1 MEKCEETDTMTS
13 KVLVILGGDLDAEL
27 IPKYRQAAE
36 QGTMKIVGFARLTK
50 QGIALEP
57 PADGGVQ
64 LQYILISVSKMYP
77 YLEYI
82 AKAVPNLP
90 TENIIDGRIFR
101 MPGLDVPRLFA
112 EHRGYAS
119 LHELVGDDRTEE
131 FWDVTRA
138 NIQRTW
144 HRDSRT
150 VELGPK
156 TYFAGKIEW
165 GYRVSSPQKV
175 SFGSYTSCAWDIT
188 LELGLNNQ
196 HDYHR
201 VSVYDPGCL
210 DWSPWQEVGYTDT
223 GGGIRI
229 GSDVWIGRGCR
240 LKSAGDS
247 GILTI
252 GDGAV
257 IASDSVVVK
266 DVPPFAIVG
275 GNPAKVIKYRFDP
288 DVIEGLLK
296 VRWWDW
302 DMKRIH
308 DNMKWFKMPRKFL
321 QNQRNL

>member
-1 MEKCEETDTMTS
+1 MKS
-13 KVLVILGGDLDAEL
+13 KVLILLGGDLDDEL
-27 IPKYRQAAE
+27 LPRYQTAAE
-36 QGTMKIVGFARLTK
+36 QGSMEIIGYARLT
-50 QGIALEP
+50 QNGLVLES
-57 PADGGVQ
+57 PAHGAIQ
-64 LQYILISVSKMYP
+64 LHYILVSASKLYP
-77 YLEYI
+77 YLEYLVRV
-82 AKAVPNLP
+82 VPNLSS
-90 TENIIDGRIFR
+90 ENIIDGRIFR
-101 MPGLDVPRLFA
+101 MLGLDVPRLFA
-112 EHRGYAS
+112 ERRGYAP
-119 LHELVGDDRTEE
+119 LHELIGDDRTED

-138 NIQRTW
+138 DLPRTW

-165 GYRVSSPQKV
+165 GYRATSPQKV
-175 SFGSYTSCAWDIT
+175 SCGNYTSCAWDIT

-210 DWSPWQEVGYTDT
+210 DWSPWQEIGYTDT

-240 LKSAGDS
+240 LKSSGDS
-247 GILTI
+247 GVLTI

-257 IASDSVVVK
+257 LASDSVVVK
-266 DVPPFAIVG
+266 DVPPYAIVG
-275 GNPAKVIKYRFDP
+275 GNPAKVIKYRFEP
-288 DVIEGLLK
+288 DIIEGLLK

-308 DNMKWFKMPRKFL
+308 DNMKWFREPREFL
-321 QNQRNL
+321 RRQGML

>member
-138 NIQRTW
+138 NIPRTW

-223 GGGIRI
+223 GGVYGLAPMS
-229 GSDVWIGRGCR
+229 GSVAA
-240 LKSAGDS
+240 AG
-247 GILTI
+247 
-252 GDGAV
+252 
-257 IASDSVVVK
+257 
-266 DVPPFAIVG
+266 
-275 GNPAKVIKYRFDP
+275 
-288 DVIEGLLK
+288 
-296 VRWWDW
+296 
-302 DMKRIH
+302 
-308 DNMKWFKMPRKFL
+308 
-321 QNQRNL
+321 